1 MVFLRDTKHPIHPIE
16 SKSIYLKLNKK
27 IFFLRDT
34 KTPYTPYRDQKYIQ
48 VKRKKNSSFDVGP
61 TSFMARMTA

>member
-1 MVFLRDTKHPIHPIE
+1 MFFLCDIKRPIHPIE
-16 SKSIYLKLNKK
+16 SKS
-27 IFFLRDT
+27 
-34 KTPYTPYRDQKYIQ
+34 IQ